1 VHDDAGSDVKGE
13 GEHSDADSEKSGEFV
28 AASKANNAA
37 YKDLLFG

>member
-1 VHDDAGSDVKGE
+1 MHDDAGSEVKGE
-13 GEHSDADSEKSGEFV
+13 DSDVDSQKSGEFV